1 MAEIL
6 KHDGKPAF
14 VVMPYSEYQ
23 AMLEKLEDQED
34 SEAYREAH
42 SSLIRGEDELIP
54 SEVVERL
61 LTDNPVRVWREYRG
75 MKQKELAEK
84 AGLKPSFLSQIERGS
99 KQGSLETLKNI
110 AKALNV
116 DLDDIT

>member
-6 KHDGKPAF
+6 EHDGKPAF

-34 SEAYREAH
+34 SEAYREARG
-42 SSLIRGEDELIP
+42 SLGRGEDELIP
-54 SEVVERL
+54 SEVVNRL
-61 LTDNPVRVWREYRG
+61 LSENPVKVWREYRN

-84 AGLKPSFLSQIERGS
+84 SGVKPSYISQIESGN
-99 KQGSLETLKNI
+99 KQGSLDTLKSI
-110 AKALNV
+110 AKALKV
-116 DLDDIT
+116 DLDDLT